1 MPALWVP
8 APGDDSGTGRV
19 RLSVVSYPATNLC
32 VLSAICPLLESVV
45 AARLSGPESGGRGD
59 IS

>member
-45 AARLSGPESGGRGD
+45 AVRRSGLESGGRGD